1 MLYSY
6 KCILCEFETYFQRKP
21 IRPFPK
27 SCNMSLEQTHILYVY
42 VSNQIQQNKMQP
54 EHVSE
59 AERFNILLCVCAL
72 RSVIHGQSKRS
83 ANVLLTL
90 TGKPNPA
97 QITHS
102 H

>member
-1 MLYSY
+1 
-6 KCILCEFETYFQRKP
+6 
-21 IRPFPK
+21 
-27 SCNMSLEQTHILYVY
+27 MSLEQTNGKIHILYVY

-72 RSVIHGQSKRS
+72 CSVVHGQSKRS
-83 ANVLLTL
+83 ANVPLMF

-97 QITHS
+97 QISRS

>member
-1 MLYSY
+1 
-6 KCILCEFETYFQRKP
+6 
-21 IRPFPK
+21 
-27 SCNMSLEQTHILYVY
+27 MSLEQTYGKIHIYIYIYIYIYVY

-59 AERFNILLCVCAL
+59 AERFNILLCVSVL
-72 RSVIHGQSKRS
+72 RSVVHGQSKRS
-83 ANVLLTL
+83 ANDPLTL

-97 QITHS
+97 QITRS

>member
-1 MLYSY
+1 
-6 KCILCEFETYFQRKP
+6 
-21 IRPFPK
+21 
-27 SCNMSLEQTHILYVY
+27 MSLEQTYGKIHIYILYVY

-59 AERFNILLCVCAL
+59 AERFNIPLCVCAL
-72 RSVIHGQSKRS
+72 RSVVHGQSKRS
-83 ANVLLTL
+83 ANDPLTL

-97 QITHS
+97 QITRS

>member
-1 MLYSY
+1 
-6 KCILCEFETYFQRKP
+6 
-21 IRPFPK
+21 
-27 SCNMSLEQTHILYVY
+27 MSLEQTYDKIHIHIYILYVY

-59 AERFNILLCVCAL
+59 AERFNIPLCVCVL
-72 RSVIHGQSKRS
+72 LSVVHGQSKRS
-83 ANVLLTL
+83 ANIPLAL

-97 QITHS
+97 QITRS

>member
-1 MLYSY
+1 
-6 KCILCEFETYFQRKP
+6 
-21 IRPFPK
+21 
-27 SCNMSLEQTHILYVY
+27 MSLEQTNGKIHIYILYAY

-59 AERFNILLCVCAL
+59 AERFNIPLCVCAL
-72 RSVIHGQSKRS
+72 HSVVHGQSKRS
-83 ANVLLTL
+83 ANVLLAL

-97 QITHS
+97 QITRS